1 MLKRPAFTEIF
12 TLPPNEG
19 ECRLNIY
26 EAAGI
31 GYVLLATTIFTVAV
45 VYFAITGLKH
55 VHRLVMRGQAEE
67 NLDLRRT
74 ESIKRELA
82 NVE

>member
-1 MLKRPAFTEIF
+1 M
-12 TLPPNEG
+12 
-19 ECRLNIY
+19 NIY

-31 GYVLLATTIFTVAV
+31 GYVLLATTIFTVAT
-45 VYFAITGLKH
+45 VYFAITGLKY
-55 VHRLVMRGQAEE
+55 VHRLVTRGQAEE
-67 NLDLRRT
+67 NLDLRRS